1 MDQFKTRCNWG
12 VTWSEAAWLGS
23 TRSCALLTAGD
34 NSVREELVAKR
45 DALVA
50 NYGKQRDALL
60 ADLLPEVGTTLPWDC
75 NGRLSTDIVPSMAST
90 KESWSFEL

>member
-1 MDQFKTRCNWG
+1 MAQLG
-12 VTWSEAAWLGS
+12 VV
-23 TRSCALLTAGD
+23 LLTAGD
-34 NSVREELVAKR
+34 NSVREELIAKR